1 MKLPSMNLA
10 AAASFHSDPQA
21 KQDPRNQRNNTM
33 NMAGMLGPQELA
45 YSNPYGDS
53 TVPLQQPGITVN
65 PAAQQRVIL
74 RPGSKNTPGLPG
86 LMLSADQ
93 LAMADQLA
101 LNTTQLPMGQSQVGG
116 GAPPDV
122 ALRRGIGTT
131 ETDGTRRPQGR
142 STGFRWSNSK
152 SV

>member
-10 AAASFHSDPQA
+10 AAASFHADPQL
-21 KQDPRNQRNNTM
+21 KQDPRFQRNNTM
-33 NMAGMLGPQELA
+33 NMAGMLGSQELA

-53 TVPLQQPGITVN
+53 VVRLQQPGIAVN
-65 PAAQQRVIL
+65 PAAQQRVIM
-74 RPGSKNTPGLPG
+74 RPGSKNTPGLPE
-86 LMLSADQ
+86 LMLSPDQ

-101 LNTTQLPMGQSQVGG
+101 MNTTQLPMGQSQVGG

-122 ALRRGIGTT
+122 ALRQGIGTT
-131 ETDGTRRPQGR
+131 EADGTRRPQGR

>member
-1 MKLPSMNLA
+1 MNLA
-10 AAASFHSDPQA
+10 AAASFHADPQL
-21 KQDPRNQRNNTM
+21 KQDPRFQRNNTM
-33 NMAGMLGPQELA
+33 NMAGMLGPQDLA

-53 TVPLQQPGITVN
+53 VVRLQQPGIAVN
-65 PAAQQRVIL
+65 PAAQQRVIM
-74 RPGSKNTPGLPG
+74 RPGSKNTPGLPE
-86 LMLSADQ
+86 LMLSPDQ

-101 LNTTQLPMGQSQVGG
+101 MNTTQLPMGQSHVGG

-122 ALRRGIGTT
+122 ALRQGIGAT
-131 ETDGTRRPQGR
+131 EADGTRRPKGR

>member
-1 MKLPSMNLA
+1 MNLA
-10 AAASFHSDPQA
+10 AAASFHADPQL
-21 KQDPRNQRNNTM
+21 KQDPRFQRNNTM
-33 NMAGMLGPQELA
+33 NMAGMLGPQDLA

-53 TVPLQQPGITVN
+53 VVRLQQPGIAVN
-65 PAAQQRVIL
+65 PAAQQRVIM
-74 RPGSKNTPGLPG
+74 RPGSKNTPGLPE
-86 LMLSADQ
+86 LMLSPDQ

-101 LNTTQLPMGQSQVGG
+101 MNTTQLPMGQSQVGG

-122 ALRRGIGTT
+122 ALRQGIGAT
-131 ETDGTRRPQGR
+131 EADGTRRPKGR